1 MARTKEQSEKAVAQ
15 AGLRLDFSKSP
26 VIYDFIQ
33 SNAFVQGIMGPVGSG
48 KSYGCASKIF
58 IKAVQQK
65 PSPIDNI
72 RYTRTLASP
81 VALLVGGAPWLLPLL
96 AVNAGLDT
104 VDHLEASDLSVYCGG
119 PEKPNGQ
126 IAREVMMGV
135 GFGLGLS
142 K

>member
-1 MARTKEQSEKAVAQ
+1 MAPSLRIALPCLKGLALCGALALAGCSSQTRQVASNLDMHKTEYQSRECQMALGQVARQ
-15 AGLRLDFSKSP
+15 
-26 VIYDFIQ
+26 
-33 SNAFVQGIMGPVGSG
+33 
-48 KSYGCASKIF
+48 
-58 IKAVQQK
+58 
-65 PSPIDNI
+65 DNI

-81 VALLVGGAPWLLPLL
+81 VLLLVGGAPWLLPLL

-126 IAREVMMGV
+126 IAREVMLGV
-135 GFGLGLS
+135 GFGLGLG

>member
-1 MARTKEQSEKAVAQ
+1 MPPCLRNVACWFKGLALCAALTLAGCSSQTRQVASNLDMHKPEYQSRECQMALGQVARQ
-15 AGLRLDFSKSP
+15 
-26 VIYDFIQ
+26 
-33 SNAFVQGIMGPVGSG
+33 
-48 KSYGCASKIF
+48 
-58 IKAVQQK
+58 
-65 PSPIDNI
+65 DNI
-72 RYTRTLASP
+72 RYTRALASP

-119 PEKPNGQ
+119 AEKPNGQ

>member
-1 MARTKEQSEKAVAQ
+1 MSGGLATCVLGLSAAWLRRGLLCGALALAGCSSQTRQVASNLDMHKPEYQSRECQMALGQVARQ
-15 AGLRLDFSKSP
+15 DH
-26 VIYDFIQ
+26 
-33 SNAFVQGIMGPVGSG
+33 
-48 KSYGCASKIF
+48 
-58 IKAVQQK
+58 
-65 PSPIDNI
+65 I

-81 VALLVGGAPWLLPLL
+81 VALLIGGAPWLLPLL

-126 IAREVMMGV
+126 IAREVMLGV
-135 GFGLGLS
+135 GFGLGLG

>member
-1 MARTKEQSEKAVAQ
+1 MALGQVARQ
-15 AGLRLDFSKSP
+15 
-26 VIYDFIQ
+26 
-33 SNAFVQGIMGPVGSG
+33 
-48 KSYGCASKIF
+48 
-58 IKAVQQK
+58 
-65 PSPIDNI
+65 DNI

-81 VALLVGGAPWLLPLL
+81 VLLLVGGAPWLLPLL

-126 IAREVMMGV
+126 IAREVMLGV
-135 GFGLGLS
+135 GFGLGLG

>member
-1 MARTKEQSEKAVAQ
+1 MPSC
-15 AGLRLDFSKSP
+15 LR
-26 VIYDFIQ
+26 
-33 SNAFVQGIMGPVGSG
+33 NAFRWLQGLALCVALGLT
-48 KSYGCASKIF
+48 GCSSQTRQVASNLDMR
-58 IKAVQQK
+58 K
-65 PSPIDNI
+65 PEYHSRECQMALGQVARQDNI

-81 VALLVGGAPWLLPLL
+81 VALLVGGASWLLPLL